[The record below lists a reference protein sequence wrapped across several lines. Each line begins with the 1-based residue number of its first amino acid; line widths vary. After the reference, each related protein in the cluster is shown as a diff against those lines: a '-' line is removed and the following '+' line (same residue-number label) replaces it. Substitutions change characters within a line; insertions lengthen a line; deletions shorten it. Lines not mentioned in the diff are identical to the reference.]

1 MPLKIDTFDNR
12 SGGNSYYKAV
22 SHPLAAEAAAGL
34 ISQLRAANGGRDL

>member
-22 SHPLAAEAAAGL
+22 SHP
-34 ISQLRAANGGRDL
+34 RRGRDL